1 MKEIVA
7 EQGQTWDMLAK
18 LYMGDEIFTKDI
30 MLANSDK
37 SDIAIF
43 DGGEMINIPEDTDT
57 DEE

>member
-7 EQGQTWDMLAK
+7 QQGQTWDMLAK
-18 LYMGDEIFTKDI
+18 IYMGDEVFTKEL
-30 MLANSDK
+30 MLANCDK

-43 DGGEMINIPEDTDT
+43 DGGEVVYIPEET

>member
-7 EQGQTWDMLAK
+7 QQGQTWDMLAK
-18 LYMGDEIFTKDI
+18 IYMGDEVFTKEL
-30 MLANSDK
+30 MLANCDK

-43 DGGEMINIPEDTDT
+43 DGGEVIYIPGET